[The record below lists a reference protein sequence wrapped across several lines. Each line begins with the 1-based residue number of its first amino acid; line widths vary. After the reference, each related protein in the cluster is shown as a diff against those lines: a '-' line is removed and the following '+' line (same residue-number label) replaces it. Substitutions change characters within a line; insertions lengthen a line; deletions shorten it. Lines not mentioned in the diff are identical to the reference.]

1 MSSIS
6 VNYVIQGDDPNEME
20 TVDVGNGNGNIAA
33 LKRLIKEQKKLDHLV
48 ASKLRLWQVNFA
60 LDDPE
65 LQNFACNGQPL
76 SPVKKLTIFANGNEE
91 HVHVI
96 VKLPSLEPVELW
108 LNCFILG
115 QHSSFTVKLPIVNSN
130 VSILKADI
138 LQRKAR
144 ALGNIDSDDDL
155 KLWRVHVPV
164 DELSSIECPYE
175 EALPNSM
182 LLSEQFWPVLDNK
195 FVHVVVQVLAEPGSR
210 AIAGGGMRNT
220 VAGLEETFE
229 TTCKNIA
236 KALAPSDSAK
246 SSTCP
251 EAQLAYSIHDGRYRA
266 NAPRW
271 SVGPPIEL
279 FHPAF
284 GHFLDDLRSN
294 GDTQG
299 HHSLHQQTQILGHN
313 MS

>member
-1 MSSIS
+1 
-6 VNYVIQGDDPNEME
+6 
-20 TVDVGNGNGNIAA
+20 
-33 LKRLIKEQKKLDHLV
+33 
-48 ASKLRLWQVNFA
+48 
-60 LDDPE
+60 
-65 LQNFACNGQPL
+65 
-76 SPVKKLTIFANGNEE
+76 
-91 HVHVI
+91 
-96 VKLPSLEPVELW
+96 
-108 LNCFILG
+108 
-115 QHSSFTVKLPIVNSN
+115 
-130 VSILKADI
+130 
-138 LQRKAR
+138 
-144 ALGNIDSDDDL
+144 LGNIDSDDDL

-164 DELSSIECPYE
+164 DELSSIECPNE

-220 VAGLEETFE
+220 VAGLEESGCFLLFLTVPDKWTSAFE

-246 SSTCP
+246 SSTYP
-251 EAQLAYSIHDGRYRA
+251 EAQLAYSIHDGRYRE

-294 GDTQG
+294 GDIPKDTIRYTTTYMRQASGNYDDELCRRRTLTPILSSILGGFNIQTIENDDRTKPDGIVEGSTPHGVFFYLLKEDKNELGDGGSDPSTQAG
-299 HHSLHQQTQILGHN
+299 LSAARTWVQPRVRDFYLLLIRKAHSLIP
-313 MS
+313 